1 MDKLRVKSKFWIE
14 AEDGGAI
21 FGGGR
26 LAILD
31 RVDQLGSIKAAADD
45 LKMSYR
51 AVWGKIKTAEKR
63 LGIRLLETSPGGGP
77 RRGARLTDEA
87 REFIARYRELCE
99 RGNLQ
104 ADKLFKEIFNR
115 PDGKKSWRPKAQ

>member
-1 MDKLRVKSKFWIE
+1 MKLRVKSKFWIE
-14 AEDGGAI
+14 GEDGAAI

-31 RVDQLGSIKAAADD
+31 RVDRLGSIKAAAED

-51 AVWGKIKTAEKR
+51 AVWGKIKATEKR

-77 RRGARLTDEA
+77 GRGARLTDEA
-87 REFIARYRELCE
+87 REFIDRYRELCD
-99 RGNLQ
+99 RGNQ
-104 ADKLFKEIFNR
+104 KADDLFREIFSR
-115 PDGKKSWRPKAQ
+115 PAG